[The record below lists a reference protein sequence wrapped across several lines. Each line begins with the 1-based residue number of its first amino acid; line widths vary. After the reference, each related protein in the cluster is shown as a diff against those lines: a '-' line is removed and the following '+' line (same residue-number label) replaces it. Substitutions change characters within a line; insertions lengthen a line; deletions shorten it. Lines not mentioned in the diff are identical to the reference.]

1 MPVIFFVGEEG
12 LEEHELLRMRFRQYY
27 DLPVHICAANP
38 LGVLCSVCVVS
49 HFISPGAWKEVGRP
63 DVVKAQYVSTSR
75 TVYFSCLVFYLTR
88 RQSATTMMA

>member
-27 DLPVHICAANP
+27 DLPVHIGAANP
-38 LGVLCSVCVVS
+38 LGVLYSMRVVS
-49 HFISPGAWKEVGRP
+49 HIMSPGAWKEVGCP
-63 DVVKAQYVSTSR
+63 DVGKAQYVSTSR
-75 TVYFSCLVFYLTR
+75 TVCLSCLVFYLTR